1 MNVQHDRWFLAWVS
15 GNSCKSEIWG
25 TESCSLGILLWLM
38 LIAYFP
44 WQSASPLHSKIIV
57 CSMLYIHLSLCQR
70 LPALHLSAKGEYVP
84 LLPLQV
90 SALGWAAEESKCTE
104 DSVWRWL
111 RGCSIMEG
119 QAGSWYS
126 AVPAWFAR
134 DICQCP
140 QSFVIKVVIFCLPA
154 VVNYSAQPL
163 SVFLFGTISE
173 VLASYYLIMARELWS
188 KVG

>member
-1 MNVQHDRWFLAWVS
+1 MIFGMSIRQFLQIRDLGGWELQPSNSSLVDVNSLFPLAVCFTPSLKNYCLFNVVY
-15 GNSCKSEIWG
+15 
-25 TESCSLGILLWLM
+25 SLT
-38 LIAYFP
+38 
-44 WQSASPLHSKIIV
+44 
-57 CSMLYIHLSLCQR
+57 LCQR
-70 LPALHLSAKGEYVP
+70 LPALHLSAEGEHVP

>member
-1 MNVQHDRWFLAWVS
+1 MIFGMSIRQFLQIRDLGDNWELQSSSSSLVDV
-15 GNSCKSEIWG
+15 NSLFPPAVCF
-25 TESCSLGILLWLM
+25 TPSL
-38 LIAYFP
+38 
-44 WQSASPLHSKIIV
+44 KIIA
-57 CSMLYIHLSLCQR
+57 CSVLCIHLFLCQR
-70 LPALHLSAKGEYVP
+70 LPALYLSAKREHVP

-111 RGCSIMEG
+111 RGCSVMEG

-134 DICQCP
+134 DMYQCP

-163 SVFLFGTISE
+163 SVFVWIYFRGFSFMLFDNGQGALEQSG
-173 VLASYYLIMARELWS
+173 LNAC
-188 KVG
+188 